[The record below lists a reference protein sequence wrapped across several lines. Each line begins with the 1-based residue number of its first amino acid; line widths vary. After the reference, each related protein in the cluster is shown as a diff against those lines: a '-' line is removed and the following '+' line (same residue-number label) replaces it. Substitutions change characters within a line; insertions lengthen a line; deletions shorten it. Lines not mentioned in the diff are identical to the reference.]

1 MATTENFQYRGYEIV
16 PRRQWA
22 QWCASVYP
30 IRADLPML
38 SRSTLRT
45 LRTSKKGALDAAKKG
60 IDQALS
66 PN

>member
-22 QWCASVYP
+22 QWCPSVYP
-30 IRADLPML
+30 TRADLPIL
-38 SRSTLRT
+38 SRFTLRT
-45 LRTSKKGALDAAKKG
+45 LRASKKGALDAAKKG